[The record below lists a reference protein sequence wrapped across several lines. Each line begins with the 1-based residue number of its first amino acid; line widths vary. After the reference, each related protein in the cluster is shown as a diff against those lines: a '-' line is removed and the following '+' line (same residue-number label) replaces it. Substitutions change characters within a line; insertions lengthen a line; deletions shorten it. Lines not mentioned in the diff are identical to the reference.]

1 MLQSES
7 RFSVADNSGAKEVL
21 CIKVLGGSKR
31 KYARVGSTIRC
42 VVKSAS
48 PKGSVSK
55 GDVVLCVV
63 VRSKSDIN
71 RVDGTVLSYDVNS
84 VVIIDK
90 NGNPIGTRVFGPIS
104 HELRKSN
111 HMKIISLADYVI

>member
-7 RFSVADNSGAKEVL
+7 RFTVADNSGAKEVL
-21 CIKVLGGSKR
+21 CIKVLGGSRK

-42 VVKSAS
+42 VVKSAT
-48 PKGSVSK
+48 PRGSVAK
-55 GDVVLCVV
+55 GEVVLCVV
-63 VRSKSDIN
+63 VRSKSDIK
-71 RVDGTVLSYDVNS
+71 RIDGTTLSYDLNS